1 MDVLSIEKTGEH
13 FRLLLDVK
21 GRFVLKK
28 IKEDESKFKLCKIK
42 RREVGPNKIPYIIT
56 NDGRSLRFPNPEI
69 DAKDTIKLD
78 LTTNKIVDHVRFE
91 VGNVCYIIGGNN
103 SGRVGIITVIDHHNG
118 GYDIIHVKDAN
129 NKSFATRTSNVFVIG
144 KGKKPWITLPK
155 DNGLYLNALE

>member
-91 VGNVCYIIGGNN
+91 VGNVCYIIGEI
-103 SGRVGIITVIDHHNG
+103 GRA
-118 GYDIIHVKDAN
+118 HV
-129 NKSFATRTSNVFVIG
+129 
-144 KGKKPWITLPK
+144 
-155 DNGLYLNALE
+155 